1 MTMPRVAGLAWSTLA
16 EPGGGD
22 RSAYRTASI
31 LTDGHN
37 ARPEKLTANL
47 IIGPMRLVTPAKPR
61 RKVAHFGRYP
71 GEPFEI
77 LAETDNPP
85 SGCLI
90 LLPRDVLDKLS
101 TQPQTKLLVVK

>member
-1 MTMPRVAGLAWSTLA
+1 
-16 EPGGGD
+16 
-22 RSAYRTASI
+22 
-31 LTDGHN
+31 
-37 ARPEKLTANL
+37 
-47 IIGPMRLVTPAKPR
+47 MRLVTPAKPR

-85 SGCLI
+85 TGCLI
-90 LLPRDVLDKLS
+90 LSSRDVLDKLS

>member
-47 IIGPMRLVTPAKPR
+47 IIGPMCPVTPAKPR
-61 RKVAHFGRYP
+61 RKVDHFGRFP
-71 GEPFEI
+71 GEPFAI
-77 LAETDNPP
+77 IAETDNPP

-90 LLPRDVLDKLS
+90 LLPRDALEKLS
-101 TQPQTKLLVVK
+101 TQPHTKLLVVK